1 MKYACNRNALA
12 KALIRVLE
20 KDVLIGKF
28 VDMEQCRSAV
38 YHWVFYGNS
47 PKQMSVRK
55 LQDFLRIGYFP
66 AVLDINDQV
75 TMGIEAYSYNE
86 EVTVMSLIRNN
97 RPLIQHVH
105 APWFFKALYNAEDPE
120 ISFKNICRG
129 KAYYNNERFE

>member
-28 VDMEQCRSAV
+28 VDMEQCRCAV

-75 TMGIEAYSYNE
+75 TMGINSYAYKD
-86 EVTVMSLIRNN
+86 EVTVMSLIRNH

-120 ISFKNICRG
+120 ISFKKICQG
-129 KAYYNNERFE
+129 KTYYNNERFE